1 MVVVA
6 LLSFAGTLLA
16 PGVAS
21 SATPTVA
28 VTAIPMTTYVVPG
41 DLPWSPGDITA
52 GPDGGLWFSGRSV
65 GRIDALTAEFTTVA
79 DTHSRWITT
88 GTDGGIWFADED
100 EIGRIDPGTGA
111 VERHAV
117 EGLTGIAAGTGGRI
131 WYSVRADHPF
141 PEPTTVGIGWLDPD
155 QAGGFVDTAQQP
167 RGIVEGEDANL
178 WFTADTGGIG
188 RLTRTNPQQITYF
201 DAAPLRPDGP
211 ITPGP
216 DGWLWFLHRGC
227 PGRLDPFTGVFD
239 GFPSTECPGRLT
251 DLAFGDDGR
260 VWFTMANGS
269 RVADFDPVAGV
280 ITQHADALGHV
291 GSPGGITAGPDG
303 NIWFASQGT
312 DRIGVVHLHGPS
324 VSMRQTTD
332 EGQVRASQPIHYH
345 LTVANTGDT
354 PLTGIVV
361 SDAAVP
367 DCEGPVGALAVG
379 QHLTVDCEYRPT
391 FAEVGTFTNVAWV
404 DSDQTPA
411 NDSNVTSTT
420 ITASPDLSVSK
431 AADER
436 TVVEGDPIHYHVTLT
451 NTGDIPLT
459 GVTVADAGAPGCA
472 GPVADIPVGDEVVVD
487 CTYATTGADGADRLH
502 SNQASADSNETTAKV
517 TNIVTTTV
525 EPRLTVVKTAD
536 ESSVVAGDDI
546 DYHLTLTNTWDAPLT
561 GIVVTD
567 PNAPDCDGP
576 VADLAPGQHVT
587 VDCTY
592 TTTFHDVG
600 TYTNVATADGAQVT
614 GVPSNPVRTTV
625 TADPSL
631 SVTTTAD
638 QSAVVGGDD
647 IDLHVSIENTG
658 DVPLTEVT
666 VSDANAPDCEGPVA
680 DLAVGAELTVDCTVA
695 TATDDD
701 GPYVTVASVDTA
713 QTGPVD
719 SNELVVLV
727 TPRHRPDLE
736 LRLESRPWVGGGVT
750 GTDGAH
756 QTATAIRRPGG
767 RAVFF
772 VRITNDGAGADRF
785 DLRRVGVVTAAA
797 QVRYYVVRSA
807 TDITRSVI
815 DRTYRTPELAPGQSV
830 KIRVEITLAS
840 GTRLGR
846 THAVS
851 LRTRSVADTAAAD
864 TVMASVSVH

>member
-1 MVVVA
+1 MVAV
-6 LLSFAGTLLA
+6 LSLAGTLLV
-16 PGVAS
+16 PGVSAA
-21 SATPTVA
+21 SATIA
-28 VTAIPMTTYVVPG
+28 VTAVPMTTYVVPG
-41 DLPWSPGDITA
+41 DLPWLPGDITA

-65 GRIDALTAEFTTVA
+65 GRIDPLTAEFTAVD

-100 EIGRIDPGTGA
+100 EIGRIDPGTNA
-111 VERHAV
+111 VQRHPF

-131 WYSVRADHPF
+131 WYSVRAEHPF
-141 PEPTTVGIGWLDPD
+141 PVPTTVGLGWLDPD
-155 QAGGFVDTAQQP
+155 QSGGFVDTAQQP
-167 RGIVEGEDANL
+167 RGIVEGADGNL

-188 RLTRTNPQQITYF
+188 RLNRANQQVTYF

-239 GFPSTECPGRLT
+239 GFASTECPGRLT

-269 RVADFDPVAGV
+269 RVADLDPVAGV
-280 ITQHADALGHV
+280 ITEHADALGHV

-312 DRIGVVHLHGPS
+312 DRIGVVHLQGPS
-324 VSMRQTTD
+324 VSIRLTTD
-332 EGQVRASQPIHYH
+332 EGHVRASQPIHYH

-354 PLTGIVV
+354 PLTGVAV

-379 QHLTVDCEYRPT
+379 QHVTVDCEYSPT

-411 NDSNVTSTT
+411 NDSNTTSTT

-436 TVVEGDPIHYHVTLT
+436 TVVEGEPIHYHVTVT

-459 GVTVADAGAPGCA
+459 GVTVTDAGAPGCA
-472 GPVADIPVGDEVVVD
+472 GPVADIPVGDDVVVD
-487 CTYATTGADGADRLH
+487 CTYTTTGADGAARLH

-525 EPRLTVVKTAD
+525 EPRLTLVKAAD

-567 PNAPDCDGP
+567 PNAPGCDGP
-576 VADLAPGQHVT
+576 VADLAPDQHVT

-592 TTTFHDVG
+592 TTTFGDVG
-600 TYTNVATADGAQVT
+600 TYTNVATADGDQITA
-614 GVPSNPVRTTV
+614 VPSNPVHTTV

-638 QSAVVGGDD
+638 QDAVVGGDD
-647 IDLHVSIENTG
+647 IDLHVTIENTG

-666 VSDANAPDCEGPVA
+666 VSDPNAPDCEGPVA
-680 DLAVGAELTVDCTVA
+680 DLAVGADLTVDCTHT
-695 TATDDD
+695 TAAGDD
-701 GPYVTVASVDTA
+701 GPFTNVATVDTA
-713 QTGPVD
+713 QTDPVASD
-719 SNELVVLV
+719 EVVVLI

-736 LRLESRPWVGGGVT
+736 VRLESRPWVGGGVT
-750 GTDGAH
+750 GTDGAD

-772 VRITNDGAGADRF
+772 VRIANHGAGDDRF
-785 DLRRVGVVTAAA
+785 DLRRVGAVTPAA
-797 QVRYYVVRSA
+797 QVRYFVGRSA
-807 TDITRSVI
+807 TDITQAVL
-815 DRTYRTPELAPGQSV
+815 DRTYRTPELAPGESV
-830 KIRVEITLAS
+830 KIRVEISLAP
-840 GTRLGR
+840 GARLGR
-846 THAVS
+846 THAVL
-851 LRTRSVADTAAAD
+851 LRTRSVGATAAAD
-864 TVMASVSVH
+864 TVRAAVTVR

>member
-1 MVVVA
+1 MTVVA
-6 LLSFAGTLLA
+6 VLSLAGTLLV
-16 PGVAS
+16 PGVAA
-21 SATPTVA
+21 SAPPTIA
-28 VTAIPMTTYVVPG
+28 VTAVPMTTYVVPG
-41 DLPWSPGDITA
+41 DLPWSPGDITT

-65 GRIDALTAEFTTVA
+65 GRIDPLTAEFTTVA
-79 DTHSRWITT
+79 DTHSTWITT

-100 EIGRIDPGTGA
+100 EIGRIDPGTAA
-111 VERHAV
+111 VQRHSF

-131 WYSVRADHPF
+131 WYSVRAVHPF
-141 PEPTTVGIGWLDPD
+141 PVPTTVGIGWLEPD
-155 QAGGFVDTAQQP
+155 QSGGFVDTAQQP
-167 RGIVEGEDANL
+167 RGIVEGEDGNL
-178 WFTADTGGIG
+178 WFTADTAGIG
-188 RLTRTNPQQITYF
+188 RLNRANQEITYF

-239 GFPSTECPGRLT
+239 GFASTECPGRLT

-280 ITQHADALGHV
+280 ITEHADALGHV

-324 VSMRQTTD
+324 VSIRQTTD

-354 PLTGIVV
+354 PLTGVTV
-361 SDAAVP
+361 TDDAVA
-367 DCEGPVGALAVG
+367 DCAGPVGALGVG
-379 QHLTVDCEYRPT
+379 QQVVIDCTYSPT

-411 NDSNVTSTT
+411 NDSNATSTT
-420 ITASPDLSVSK
+420 ITASPDMSVSK

-436 TVVEGDPIHYHVTLT
+436 TVVEGQAIHYHVTVT

-459 GVTVADAGAPGCA
+459 GVAVTDAGAPGCG
-472 GPVADIPVGDEVVVD
+472 GPVADIPVGDDAVVD
-487 CTYATTGADGADRLH
+487 CTYTTTGADGAARLH
-502 SNQASADSNETTAKV
+502 SNQASADSNETTAKT
-517 TNIVTTTV
+517 TNIVTTIV

-536 ESSVVAGDDI
+536 ESSVVAGEDI
-546 DYHLTLTNTWDAPLT
+546 DYHLTLTNTSDAPLT
-561 GIVVTD
+561 DIVVTD
-567 PNAPDCDGP
+567 PNAPDCNGP

-592 TTTFHDVG
+592 TTTFDDVG
-600 TYTNVATADGAQVT
+600 TYTNVATADVAGVT

-638 QSAVVGGDD
+638 QDVVVGGDD
-647 IDLHVSIENTG
+647 IDLHVTIENTG

-666 VSDANAPDCEGPVA
+666 VSDPNAPDCEGPVA

-701 GPYVTVASVDTA
+701 GSYVTVATIDTA

-727 TPRHRPDLE
+727 TALHRPDLE

-750 GTDGAH
+750 GTDGAG
-756 QTATAIRRPGG
+756 QTVTATRRPGG

-772 VRITNDGAGADRF
+772 ARITNDGAGDERF
-785 DLRRVGVVTAAA
+785 DLRRVGALTAGA
-797 QVRYYVVRSA
+797 QVRYFVGRSA
-807 TDITRSVI
+807 TDITQAVV
-815 DRTYRTPELAPGQSV
+815 DRTYRTPGLAPGQSV
-830 KIRVEITLAS
+830 KIRVEITLAP
-840 GTRLGR
+840 GARPGR

-864 TVMASVSVH
+864 TVQASVTVR